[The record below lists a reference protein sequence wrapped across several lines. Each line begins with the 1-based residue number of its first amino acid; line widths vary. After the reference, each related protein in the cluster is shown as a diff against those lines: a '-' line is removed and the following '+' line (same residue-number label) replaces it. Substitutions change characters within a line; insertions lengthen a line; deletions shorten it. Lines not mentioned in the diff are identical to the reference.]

1 MEYLDWLI
9 EWVYNSDSKKS
20 LMDLPV
26 EIQKKFKK
34 KNNYILYRGL
44 KWNDIDVKKELSRLN
59 DNIQVILI

>member
-20 LMDLPV
+20 LIDLPV

-59 DNIQVILI
+59 DNIDFEK

>member
-59 DNIQVILI
+59 DNIDFEK

>member
-34 KNNYILYRGL
+34 KNSRNMPNVN
-44 KWNDIDVKKELSRLN
+44 KSKKP
-59 DNIQVILI
+59 